1 MPIAENYTAL
11 ERAVFECAC
20 AGCESIWITV
30 NDDWM
35 PLIKK
40 RIGEYVF
47 DPIFYYRQYETYPS
61 ESRKIIP
68 VFFVPHLT
76 KYRDKKDSLGWGII
90 NSALYAQKVTRGVSH
105 LLMPD
110 MFYAAFP
117 FGVYNPRV
125 ILKHRGIISSKK
137 RFALTYK
144 EKSITAGNRLGF
156 TFNAA
161 DISAIKNYVDE
172 EGTGVWKQM
181 GKFVKGD
188 MNAWSK
194 RLPTEEQYS
203 ARHFPLEKVFKPLAR
218 FSEDV
223 NSLQLSWYYD
233 INSWENYR
241 KFMGSGH
248 ILERPKPL
256 EQAGVLHPA
265 GVDDD

>member
-20 AGCESIWITV
+20 AGCESIWVTV

-47 DPIFYYRQYETYPS
+47 DPIFYYRQYEIYPS

-90 NSALYAQKVTRGVSH
+90 NSALYAQRVTRGISH

-117 FGVYNPRV
+117 FGVYNPRE
-125 ILKHRGIISSKK
+125 ILKHRSIISSKK
-137 RFALTYK
+137 RFALVYE
-144 EKSITAGNRLGF
+144 EKSITDGRRLGF

-172 EGTGVWKQM
+172 EGTGVYKQI
-181 GKFVKGD
+181 GEFVKGD
-188 MNAWSK
+188 MNAWSE
-194 RLPTEEQYS
+194 RLPTEEQHS
-203 ARHFPLEKVFKPLAR
+203 ARHFPLEKVFKPLSR

-223 NSLQLSWYYD
+223 ATLQLSWYYD
-233 INSWENYR
+233 ISSWENYR
-241 KFMGSGH
+241 KFMGSEYT
-248 ILERPKPL
+248 LERPKPL
-256 EQAGVLHPA
+256 EQTGVLHPA